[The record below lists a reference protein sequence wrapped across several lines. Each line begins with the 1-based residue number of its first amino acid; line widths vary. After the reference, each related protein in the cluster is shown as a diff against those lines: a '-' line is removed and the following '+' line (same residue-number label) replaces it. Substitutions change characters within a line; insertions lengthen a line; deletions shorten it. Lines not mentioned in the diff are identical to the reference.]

1 MLEFQKAKLAFEN
14 ELIRSDVTYSIV
26 RATAFF
32 KSLSGQII
40 NVKNGKKFVI
50 FDNGETTR
58 CKPISA
64 QDLSLFI
71 VQCLDNIDHIN
82 KILPIGGPGPAITPL
97 EMGQML
103 FKLTGQQEKFRNI
116 PSNLF
121 IFGGNIVRPFSKIS
135 FKIKNLNEFLKI
147 AHYYSTESMLV
158 WDEQEH
164 EYVAENTPEFG
175 KETLWEHYKNVLEN
189 GVQENE
195 LRSHKLF

>member
-1 MLEFQKAKLAFEN
+1 
-14 ELIRSDVTYSIV
+14 
-26 RATAFF
+26 
-32 KSLSGQII
+32 
-40 NVKNGKKFVI
+40 
-50 FDNGETTR
+50 
-58 CKPISA
+58 
-64 QDLSLFI
+64 
-71 VQCLDNIDHIN
+71 
-82 KILPIGGPGPAITPL
+82 
-97 EMGQML
+97 ML

-135 FKIKNLNEFLKI
+135 FKINNLNEFLKI